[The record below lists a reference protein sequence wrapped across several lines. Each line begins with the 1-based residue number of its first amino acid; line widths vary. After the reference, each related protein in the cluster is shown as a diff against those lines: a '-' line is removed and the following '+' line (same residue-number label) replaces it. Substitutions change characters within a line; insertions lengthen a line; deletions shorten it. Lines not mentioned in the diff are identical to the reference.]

1 MYWWPEILSLAHQ
14 PREPLFP
21 SLKRYHPMGFK
32 AARFLIFLSK
42 LTQFMKLRYSLFLL
56 LIVFS
61 CARSVTRVDPNTQID
76 LSGRWNDTDSRK
88 VADQMI
94 HDLFESD
101 SFKKYMDGL
110 GHKPVIVVGTI
121 KNKTSEHI
129 DAGNF
134 VKKFEIVIHNSGI
147 AELVESDEFR
157 DKLRQERAEQQDFA
171 DPATVAK
178 WGKEVGADV
187 MLFGEMNSETDTYN
201 SKRVVNYV
209 TTLFLTDVESSKRIW
224 YGQNEIKKYVK
235 N

>member
-1 MYWWPEILSLAHQ
+1 MK
-14 PREPLFP
+14 PL
-21 SLKRYHPMGFK
+21 Y
-32 AARFLIFLSK
+32 
-42 LTQFMKLRYSLFLL
+42 YLFLL
-56 LIVFS
+56 LIVCS
-61 CARSVTRVDPNTQID
+61 CARSVTRVDPNTQVD

-94 HDLFESD
+94 FELFESD
-101 SFKKYMDGL
+101 SFKKYKDGL
-110 GHKPVIVVGTI
+110 ARKPVIVVGII

-134 VKKFEIVIHNSGI
+134 VKKFEIVIHNSGM

-171 DPATVAK
+171 DPATVSK
-178 WGKEVGADV
+178 WGKEIGADV

-201 SKRVVNYV
+201 NKRVVNYV
-209 TTLFLTDVESSKRIW
+209 TTLFLTDVESNKRIW
-224 YGQNEIKKYVK
+224 YGQNEIKKFVK

>member
-1 MYWWPEILSLAHQ
+1 MKRSYFLLSLV
-14 PREPLFP
+14 
-21 SLKRYHPMGFK
+21 
-32 AARFLIFLSK
+32 
-42 LTQFMKLRYSLFLL
+42 LL
-56 LIVFS
+56 FS
-61 CARSVTRVDPNTQID
+61 CARTVTRIEPDTQID

-101 SFKKYMDGL
+101 VFKKYADGL
-110 GHKPVIVVGTI
+110 GRKPVMVVGLI

-134 VKKFEIVIHNSGI
+134 VKKFEIVIHNSGM

-157 DKLRQERAEQQDFA
+157 DKLRKERAEQQDFA
-171 DPATVAK
+171 DPATVAQ

-201 SKRVVNYV
+201 KKRVVNYL
-209 TTLFLTDVESSKRIW
+209 TTLYLTDIETNKRVW